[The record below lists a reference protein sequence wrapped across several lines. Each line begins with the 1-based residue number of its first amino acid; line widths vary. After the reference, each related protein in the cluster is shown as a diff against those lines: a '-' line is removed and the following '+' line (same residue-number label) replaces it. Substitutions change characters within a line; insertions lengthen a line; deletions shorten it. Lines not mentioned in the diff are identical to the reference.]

1 MAGQHREAVMRNDRG
16 HASASAKLSN
26 EPASPLSEF
35 LNPNSMITPGAA
47 GAFTMT
53 ITNTLCQ
60 QFGALHLGITGLVVS
75 FLFGAVVFG
84 YGASIA
90 ARIVYYVINSLVIFT
105 VAMGSNA
112 IGQQAS
118 ELSRQAAG
126 QAVSANEAKVR
137 DFNLAGN
144 ERPEATGARNEQPS
158 RPAEPPPKPP
168 PKPKFFRNWF

>member
-1 MAGQHREAVMRNDRG
+1 MRNDRG
-16 HASASAKLSN
+16 HHPASAKLAN
-26 EPASPLSEF
+26 EPANPLAEF

-60 QFGALHLGITGLVVS
+60 QFSALHLGVTGLVVS

-90 ARIVYYVINSLVIFT
+90 ARLVYYLINSLIIFT

-112 IGQQAS
+112 IGQQAG
-118 ELSRQAAG
+118 EHLAQ
-126 QAVSANEAKVR
+126 QSANQVVGQTDSSATR
-137 DFNLAGN
+137 DFNLAGS
-144 ERPEATGARNEQPS
+144 ERSQPGGNK
-158 RPAEPPPKPP
+158 AEKTEKPSKPSEPP

>member
-1 MAGQHREAVMRNDRG
+1 MRNDRG
-16 HASASAKLSN
+16 HAPASAKPAN

-60 QFGALHLGITGLVVS
+60 QFGALHLGATGLVVS

-84 YGASIA
+84 YGASIG
-90 ARIVYYVINSLVIFT
+90 ARLVYYLINSLVIFT

-118 ELSRQAAG
+118 ELSHHAAG
-126 QAVSANEAKVR
+126 QAVSANETKVR
-137 DFNLAGN
+137 DFNLSGT
-144 ERPEATGARNEQPS
+144 ERPEAAGAKKEQPS
-158 RPAEPPPKPP
+158 KPPEPP
-168 PKPKFFRNWF
+168 PKPKFFRSWF

>member
-1 MAGQHREAVMRNDRG
+1 MRNDRG
-16 HASASAKLSN
+16 HPPASAKLAN
-26 EPASPLSEF
+26 EPASPLAEF

-60 QFGALHLGITGLVVS
+60 QFGALHLGVTGLVVS

-90 ARIVYYVINSLVIFT
+90 ARLVYYLINSLVIFT

-126 QAVSANEAKVR
+126 QAVTVSANEKAR

-144 ERPEATGARNEQPS
+144 ERPESAGAKKDQPS
-158 RPAEPPPKPP
+158 RPPSEPP

>member
-1 MAGQHREAVMRNDRG
+1 MRNDRG
-16 HASASAKLSN
+16 HQPASARVAK
-26 EPASPLSEF
+26 EPASALSEF

-60 QFGALHLGITGLVVS
+60 QFNELHLGATGLVVS

-90 ARIVYYVINSLVIFT
+90 ARLVYYVINSLVIFT

-112 IGQQAS
+112 IGIQAS
-118 ELSRQAAG
+118 EAAHQPG
-126 QAVSANEAKVR
+126 SQVSTLEPR
-137 DFNLAGN
+137 SDFNLAGS
-144 ERPEATGARNEQPS
+144 ETATPS
-158 RPAEPPPKPP
+158 RNKDDKASKSSRPPEPP
-168 PKPKFFRNWF
+168 PKPKFFRSWF

>member
-1 MAGQHREAVMRNDRG
+1 MRNDRG
-16 HASASAKLSN
+16 HAPASAKPTN
-26 EPASPLSEF
+26 EPASPLAEF

-60 QFGALHLGITGLVVS
+60 QFAALHLGVTGLVVS

-90 ARIVYYVINSLVIFT
+90 ARLVYYLINSLVIFT

-118 ELSRQAAG
+118 ELSHQGAG
-126 QAVSANEAKVR
+126 QAVSAIEKAR
-137 DFNLAGN
+137 DFNLSGT
-144 ERPEATGARNEQPS
+144 ERPEVAGAKKEQPS
-158 RPAEPPPKPP
+158 KPPEPP
-168 PKPKFFRNWF
+168 PKPKFFRSWF

>member
-1 MAGQHREAVMRNDRG
+1 MRNDRG
-16 HASASAKLSN
+16 HPPANAKLLN
-26 EPASPLSEF
+26 QPASPLSEF

-53 ITNTLCQ
+53 IANTLCQ
-60 QFGALHLGITGLVVS
+60 QFSGLHLGVTGLVVS

-90 ARIVYYVINSLVIFT
+90 ARLVYYVINSLVIFT

-118 ELSRQAAG
+118 EQLAHQANQTVGELDSGSR
-126 QAVSANEAKVR
+126 R
-137 DFNLAGN
+137 DDFNLAGN
-144 ERPEATGARNEQPS
+144 ERSQPGGNKPDKPS
-158 RPAEPPPKPP
+158 KPSEPP